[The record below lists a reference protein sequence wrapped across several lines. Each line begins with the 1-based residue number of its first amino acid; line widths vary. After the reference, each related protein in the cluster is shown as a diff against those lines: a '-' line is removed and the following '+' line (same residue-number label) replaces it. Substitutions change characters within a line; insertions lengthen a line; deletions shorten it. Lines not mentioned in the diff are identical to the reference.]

1 MNKYLENVKCLICG
15 EQTVYLDF
23 SDLVDDIQD
32 TAWANQLREDFGL
45 ERLERKPRYQC
56 DYCGS
61 YWWDKN
67 GRYINE

>member
-1 MNKYLENVKCLICG
+1 MNRYLKNVRCLICG

-32 TAWANQLREDFGL
+32 TLWAKQLREDLGL

-56 DYCGS
+56 DYCQEFCK
-61 YWWDKN
+61 DILQE
-67 GRYINE
+67 RL